1 MKMDIKISKDYSI
14 RTYTICIACIIFPWE
29 YLVNMDGQRCTVTV
43 TNIPS
48 SPGPEIVFDF
58 NTENI
63 LTISTSVSCLGFNEF
78 ANLRENNDLKA
89 AYYSGG
95 RRSDLR
101 SYSHFCVEDVSVS
114 RVAVDRQ
121 LSFPLCT
128 TMQARG
134 GWTTGRRRWGQAPWG
149 WVEKPPVREHRQGA
163 TLVPDTPN
171 PTLGLQLN

>member
-1 MKMDIKISKDYSI
+1 MG
-14 RTYTICIACIIFPWE
+14 
-29 YLVNMDGQRCTVTV
+29 GQSCTVTV
-43 TNIPS
+43 NHIPS
-48 SPGPEIVFDF
+48 SPGPEIVFGV

-63 LTISTSVSCLGFNEF
+63 LTSVSCLGFSEF

-95 RRSDLR
+95 RRSGLR

-121 LSFPLCT
+121 LSFPLCA

-134 GWTTGRRRWGQAPWG
+134 GWTTGRR
-149 WVEKPPVREHRQGA
+149 
-163 TLVPDTPN
+163 
-171 PTLGLQLN
+171 